1 MRDEGEHLVKCACVL
16 EQMRVHIILE
26 TTIIQ
31 DCIAFS
37 LANMHLIRLHLEQL
51 YRYVVCICH
60 LVQSTSTCQLVE
72 L

>member
-1 MRDEGEHLVKCACVL
+1 MRDEGEHLVMCACVL
-16 EQMRVHIILE
+16 EQMRVHILLE
-26 TTIIQ
+26 KTIIQ
-31 DCIAFS
+31 DYIAFS

-51 YRYVVCICH
+51 YVVCICH